1 MKNMKNI
8 RIEEVGD
15 INFDLPYLQ
24 VFSQGAIDPFLEIG
38 ISEEKKVFF
47 KFYPTFIGILL
58 DIEEWEYILE
68 TAKAFL
74 PEALK
79 NESDFLNYLD
89 Q

>member
-1 MKNMKNI
+1 MKNI

-15 INFDLPYLQ
+15 INFDFPYLQ
-24 VFSQGAIDPFLEIG
+24 VFSQGAINPFLEIG

-47 KFYPTFIGILL
+47 KFYPTSIDILL
-58 DIEEWEYILE
+58 NIEEWEYILE